1 MRSKRATRRA
11 RSVDHQITDVHYGN
25 PGASGGGG
33 GKTTPPTSQFYVA
46 ENGTTFYVAE
56 NGTDNYITEN
66 SV

>member
-33 GKTTPPTSQFYVA
+33 GKTSAPVQALYVT
-46 ENGTTFYVAE
+46 ENGLNDYVTE
-56 NGTDNYITEN
+56 DGLNNYIPEN
-66 SV
+66 L